1 MPNNLKALSIHETI
15 VQRKIPLGTPCLQFA
30 SDNSVSFF
38 AVVDGF
44 HDTSSTESSEKKAKS
59 LVNQRN
65 MEEIQTALLTS
76 PADEIGRDD
85 NIKLAK
91 DTRFCWNLRPKIAAS
106 ETQLKTERKQDDLMK
121 GIPCS
126 TAQSG
131 LTQIS
136 QEGLNN
142 NTDINTHEIFETQ
155 NKANVKHRCNPTV
168 SQTDG
173 AQVKA
178 TIQRPH
184 FKVSFCIGRKGE
196 SFGEF
201 EEPVGVAFN
210 TQGEIVV
217 ADSNND
223 RLQVISKDG
232 EVVQVHD
239 SYSRESGKR
248 FAFFS
253 PAGIACDSNGNIA
266 VVEKARNRV
275 VVVSP
280 GGKILRTFGRHGTD
294 PAQFRGPHGVCID
307 ARHRIIV
314 TDTINSRVQVFDF
327 EGNFLLSFGNKG
339 PDKLNYP
346 SYAIFHAGRFY
357 VADTDNDCVKVFD
370 TRGMFL
376 RKFGDGLN
384 APSGIAVYKD
394 KFLLVCDY
402 SNDSLK
408 VFSLDGRILTNFG
421 TGGQGSDNFFGPE
434 AVAVCTT
441 EGKIV
446 VTDKLNCRLQVLDLI
461 SN

>member
-1 MPNNLKALSIHETI
+1 MPNNLKALSTHETI
-15 VQRKIPLGTPCLQFA
+15 VQMKIPLGTLQFA
-30 SDNSVSFF
+30 SNSSAGFF
-38 AVVDGF
+38 AVVDGL
-44 HDTSSTESSEKKAKS
+44 HDNSSSESSEKKAAS
-59 LVNQRN
+59 LVNQGN
-65 MEEIQTALLTS
+65 MEEIQTTLFTS
-76 PADEIGRDD
+76 PADEIGRDK

-91 DTRFCWNLRPKIAAS
+91 DTQFCLNLRSKVAAS
-106 ETQLKTERKQDDLMK
+106 ETQLKTERKQDDLVK

-126 TAQSG
+126 TFQSG

-136 QEGLNN
+136 QLEELNN
-142 NTDINTHEIFETQ
+142 NTDVNTQHEIFETQ
-155 NKANVKHRCNPTV
+155 NTAIDKQRCDPTV
-168 SQTDG
+168 IQTDDT
-173 AQVKA
+173 QVTV

-184 FKVSFCIGRKGE
+184 FKVLFCIGRKGE
-196 SFGEF
+196 SVGQF

-217 ADSNND
+217 ADFNND
-223 RLQVISKDG
+223 RLQVISQDG

-253 PAGIACDSNGNIA
+253 PAGVACDSNGNIA

-307 ARHRIIV
+307 ARNRIIV
-314 TDTINSRVQVFDF
+314 TDTINSRVQIFDC

-339 PDKLNYP
+339 QHKLNYP

-384 APSGIAVYKD
+384 APSGIAIYKD

-408 VFSLDGRILTNFG
+408 VFSLDGRILTNIG
-421 TGGQGSDNFFGPE
+421 TSGKGSNNFFGPE